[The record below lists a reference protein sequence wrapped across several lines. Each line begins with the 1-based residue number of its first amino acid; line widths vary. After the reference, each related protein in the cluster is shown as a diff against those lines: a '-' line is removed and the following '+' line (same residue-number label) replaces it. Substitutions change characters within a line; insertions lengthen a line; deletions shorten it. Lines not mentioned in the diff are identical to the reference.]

1 MVRDTNR
8 NHQANLKHLSCPIC
22 GKTITRDRIF
32 LQMAVCECGWTSSLR
47 SAHSE
52 SQRDSRTATGL
63 VGAAVLLV
71 LGVIH
76 VIQWDSYAV
85 EIALIK
91 GKELAGIAQ
100 IADLERKVEICERR
114 GELNCVAAT
123 LSKLHLHNSK
133 EIKYTSALALVQSKL
148 GRWSD
153 ATLTFADYVKAGGRE
168 SEILF
173 EYAKVLA
180 TTSKIEMA
188 VTYFDHILESKPGVI
203 QIKVT
208 RAYVN
213 MLMANGRF
221 DQARVII
228 ERVRKLGENA
238 AYFLDDEMREIQ
250 RRTNSQ
256 RS

>member
-1 MVRDTNR
+1 MAYGTNKI
-8 NHQANLKHLSCPIC
+8 HQGKLRHLSCPIC
-22 GKTITRDRIF
+22 GKTITKDRIF
-32 LQMAVCECGWTSSLR
+32 MQMAVCECGWTSSLR
-47 SAHSE
+47 SAHAE
-52 SQRDSRTATGL
+52 SQSDSRTAAGL

-100 IADLERKVEICERR
+100 IADLERKAEICERR
-114 GELNCVAAT
+114 AELNCVATT

-148 GRWSD
+148 GRWND

-180 TTSKIEMA
+180 MTSKIEMA
-188 VTYFDHILESKPGVI
+188 MTYFDHILESKPGVI

>member
-1 MVRDTNR
+1 MDRGANK
-8 NHQANLKHLSCPIC
+8 NHQANLRHLSCPIC

-47 SAHSE
+47 SAHAE
-52 SQRDSRTATGL
+52 SQHDSRTATGL
-63 VGAAVLLV
+63 VAAAVLLV

-85 EIALIK
+85 EIAFIK
-91 GKELAGIAQ
+91 GKELAGTAQ
-100 IADLERKVEICERR
+100 IADLERKAEICERR
-114 GELNCVAAT
+114 AELNCVATT

-133 EIKYTSALALVQSKL
+133 EIKYTSALAIVQSKL
-148 GRWSD
+148 GRWSE
-153 ATLTFADYVKAGGRE
+153 AALTFADYVKSGGRE

-180 TTSKIEMA
+180 LTSKIEMA

-213 MLMANGRF
+213 MLMANGRY
-221 DQARVII
+221 DQARVVI

-250 RRTNSQ
+250 RRTGAQ